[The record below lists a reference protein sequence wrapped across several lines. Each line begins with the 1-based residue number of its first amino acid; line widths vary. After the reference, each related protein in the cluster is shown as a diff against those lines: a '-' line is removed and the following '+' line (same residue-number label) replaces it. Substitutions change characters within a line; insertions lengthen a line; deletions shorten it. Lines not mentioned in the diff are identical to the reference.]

1 MNSRMPSPVDTEA
14 LLRSYYRPSSR
25 LYKILQRHGEQV
37 ADKACRLAQDH
48 PELEVD
54 LGFLREAA
62 LLHDIGI
69 FQTDT
74 PQLDCHGTHPYVCH
88 GVLGRALLE
97 SQGLPRHALVC
108 ERHVGA
114 GLSLEEIRI
123 RDLPLPLR
131 DMRPVS
137 HEEQLIG
144 YADKFFSKA
153 NGVGTADPPQIFR
166 RMLSR
171 YGQRQA
177 DNFADWAWRFE
188 GLRLAPEEP

>member
-1 MNSRMPSPVDTEA
+1 MKSGLPSPADAEA
-14 LLRSYYRPSSR
+14 VLRRYYRPGTR
-25 LYKILQRHGEQV
+25 LFEILHRHAEQV

-48 PELEVD
+48 PELAVD

-62 LLHDIGI
+62 ILHDIGI
-69 FQTDT
+69 FQTNT

-88 GVLGRALLE
+88 GVLGRTLLE
-97 SQGLPRHALVC
+97 ALGLPRHALVC

-114 GLSLEEIRI
+114 GLSLEEIRT
-123 RDLPLPLR
+123 RGLPLPLR

-137 HEEQLIG
+137 IEEQLIG

-153 NGVGTADPPQIFR
+153 NGAGTAKPPEVILR
-166 RMLSR
+166 ILRR

-177 DNFADWAWRFE
+177 ANFAEWAWRFE
-188 GLRLAPEEP
+188 GLRLSLEKP

>member
-1 MNSRMPSPVDTEA
+1 MRVDRPPRVDTGA
-14 LLRSYYRPSSR
+14 LLRTYYRPGTR
-25 LYKILQRHGEQV
+25 LFDILQRHGEQV
-37 ADKACRLAQDH
+37 AEKACRLAQAR
-48 PELEVD
+48 PELDVD

-74 PQLDCHGTHPYVCH
+74 PQLDCHGTHPYVRH

-97 SQGLPRHALVC
+97 AQGLPRHALVC

-114 GLSLEEIRI
+114 GLSLEEIRA
-123 RDLPLPLR
+123 RRLPLPLR

-137 HEEQLIG
+137 LEEQLIG

-153 NGVGTADPPQIFR
+153 NGAAKDKPPQVVLRI
-166 RMLSR
+166 LQR
-171 YGQRQA
+171 YGPRQA
-177 DNFADWAWRFE
+177 ANFADWAWRFE
-188 GLRLAPEEP
+188 GLRLAPEHS